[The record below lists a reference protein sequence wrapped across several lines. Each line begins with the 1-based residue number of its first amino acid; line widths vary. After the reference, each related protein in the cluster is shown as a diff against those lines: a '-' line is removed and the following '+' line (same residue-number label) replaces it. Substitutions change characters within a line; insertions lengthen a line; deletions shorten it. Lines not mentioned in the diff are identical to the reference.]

1 MFEVSPVF
9 YYVIAGY
16 FLMTLVI
23 GYIAGRGNKTSEDHL
38 VAGRSIGPVIGGAAL
53 AATQLS
59 AGTFVGTVGVLYL
72 TGASY
77 MWYWPGMFAGWLVSA
92 IWVAPKFQ
100 QFKGVTVPD
109 YIEKR
114 YNSKVAKVIA
124 AALIVVAYTVYL
136 VAQYVA
142 GGILMETIFG
152 LPKIWGAIITI
163 GITMLY
169 TMKGG
174 MKATTY
180 SDFIQAIIMAG
191 CFFAAVPILYS
202 QAGGF
207 DYVGR
212 FITELQPTLT
222 GWHWQFKDIL
232 GFALAFGLSV
242 AIAPYELARMY
253 TMKSQRTVR
262 LAIGF
267 SFIFQAVIAI
277 AICLVGFAM
286 RSLYPIMNNADAAS
300 SIMAVNVLPPF
311 IGALIV
317 VAILAAIMSTVSGV
331 MIVSASAISHDIY
344 GILKPNA
351 TDKQKMTINKIATV
365 VLSIIPLIFAIKPFD
380 MVQFIVI
387 VQSSMVAS
395 FFFATVVIGL
405 NWKRATG
412 TAALISMLGGV
423 ATVLIWYLMQK
434 PFGLNEV
441 IPGVL
446 VSTVL
451 LIVCS
456 YFTKPVPEESLK
468 PFFGK

>member
-1 MFEVSPVF
+1 
-9 YYVIAGY
+9 
-16 FLMTLVI
+16 
-23 GYIAGRGNKTSEDHL
+23 
-38 VAGRSIGPVIGGAAL
+38 
-53 AATQLS
+53 
-59 AGTFVGTVGVLYL
+59 
-72 TGASY
+72 
-77 MWYWPGMFAGWLVSA
+77 
-92 IWVAPKFQ
+92 
-100 QFKGVTVPD
+100 
-109 YIEKR
+109 
-114 YNSKVAKVIA
+114 
-124 AALIVVAYTVYL
+124 
-136 VAQYVA
+136 
-142 GGILMETIFG
+142 
-152 LPKIWGAIITI
+152 
-163 GITMLY
+163 
-169 TMKGG
+169 
-174 MKATTY
+174 
-180 SDFIQAIIMAG
+180 
-191 CFFAAVPILYS
+191 
-202 QAGGF
+202 
-207 DYVGR
+207 
-212 FITELQPTLT
+212 
-222 GWHWQFKDIL
+222 
-232 GFALAFGLSV
+232 
-242 AIAPYELARMY
+242 
-253 TMKSQRTVR
+253 
-262 LAIGF
+262 
-267 SFIFQAVIAI
+267 
-277 AICLVGFAM
+277 M

-311 IGALIV
+311 VGALIV

-331 MIVSASAISHDIY
+331 MIVSASAISHDIF